1 MLTSHGVFTEAEL
14 KSRYEITL
22 ENNCKTIIIEANTM
36 ADMAKV
42 QIAPAIEAY
51 AADVAKAA
59 SAKKALD
66 PALACSYETG
76 LVRKL
81 SGLTDSIAARAEAL
95 ENAVMAVSEETDI
108 GAEAEIIR
116 DCALV
121 KMNELRVVC
130 DEAETITAK
139 SYWPFPTYGDL
150 LFGVR

>member
-1 MLTSHGVFTEAEL
+1 M
-14 KSRYEITL
+14 
-22 ENNCKTIIIEANTM
+22 
-36 ADMAKV
+36 
-42 QIAPAIEAY
+42 
-51 AADVAKAA
+51 
-59 SAKKALD
+59 
-66 PALACSYETG
+66 ACSYETG

-116 DCALV
+116 DSVLV